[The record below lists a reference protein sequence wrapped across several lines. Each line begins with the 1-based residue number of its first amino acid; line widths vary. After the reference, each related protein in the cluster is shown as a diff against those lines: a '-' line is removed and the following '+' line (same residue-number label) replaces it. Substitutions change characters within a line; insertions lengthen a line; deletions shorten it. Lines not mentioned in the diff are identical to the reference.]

1 MNEQEGNWLI
11 IIKAAADYA
20 NLQKRQRRN
29 P

>member
-1 MNEQEGNWLI
+1 MNEREGNWLN

-20 NLQKRQRRN
+20 NLQKRQHRK